1 MSTENY
7 CENQKLQRPYFEDN
21 TLSNRADGK
30 LAEEAGNNKS
40 AKAFF
45 RWNPLVAN
53 DKYLRRTGFEI
64 RSARTKAIL
73 KIQKFNIKN

>member
-7 CENQKLQRPYFEDN
+7 CENHKLQRPYFEDN
-21 TLSNRADGK
+21 TFSNGVDGK
-30 LAEEAGNNKS
+30 LAEKAGNNKS

-53 DKYLRRTGFEI
+53 VEYLRRTGFEI
-64 RSARTKAIL
+64 RSARNRSYIDEL
-73 KIQKFNIKN
+73 KV

>member
-21 TLSNRADGK
+21 TLSNGVDGK

-53 DKYLRRTGFEI
+53 V
-64 RSARTKAIL
+64 
-73 KIQKFNIKN
+73 